1 MCYSDSS
8 AATVKTYTAAGGIA
22 AVGQP
27 QFSSSIKGN
36 PALAMHP
43 NGQPHVAVVNGTSG
57 LLSVLAFDGIRWS
70 GVGGT
75 PLFISNPR
83 WSTASN
89 PSIAISN
96 AGQAYIAFTENENNN
111 QLTVM
116 TYTSSGGWTVVGERA
131 ISSESAFFINLAIHP
146 LSNQP
151 VVAYV
156 GFQPHVLAFT
166 GGRWTAMGSTPA
178 EKVDNVNMLSLAL
191 HPYSGVPFVAFAST
205 LGGRGVSVVAFNES
219 NWTPVGAQ
227 IGQYSIRSIS
237 LCLHPTTASPFVAV
251 VSAPYDS
258 SYISV
263 VRYDS
268 SAGWTSVGAPNL
280 FADSG
285 VLGHWRQSTGVSLAI
300 SQQTGQPHMA
310 FSDGSQGG
318 KATVAAFSCS
328 MALPPRPPLPSPF
341 PPPLP
346 RSPPPPPSPSPR
358 PPPPSPPSPRP
369 SPPLPPPPPNPR
381 PPPRCGLVRQEGAY
395 ACCLL

>member
-1 MCYSDSS
+1 
-8 AATVKTYTAAGGIA
+8 
-22 AVGQP
+22 
-27 QFSSSIKGN
+27 
-36 PALAMHP
+36 MHP

-178 EKVDNVNMLSLAL
+178 EKVDNVNMLSFTPLLRSSVCSFCFYFGWARCL
-191 HPYSGVPFVAFAST
+191 RCGIQRVQLDTGWCPNRTIQHPKYQ
-205 LGGRGVSVVAFNES
+205 
-219 NWTPVGAQ
+219 PV
-227 IGQYSIRSIS
+227 
-237 LCLHPTTASPFVAV
+237 
-251 VSAPYDS
+251 
-258 SYISV
+258 
-263 VRYDS
+263 
-268 SAGWTSVGAPNL
+268 
-280 FADSG
+280 
-285 VLGHWRQSTGVSLAI
+285 
-300 SQQTGQPHMA
+300 
-310 FSDGSQGG
+310 
-318 KATVAAFSCS
+318 
-328 MALPPRPPLPSPF
+328 
-341 PPPLP
+341 
-346 RSPPPPPSPSPR
+346 PPSYYRISFRRRGICPI
-358 PPPPSPPSPRP
+358 
-369 SPPLPPPPPNPR
+369 
-381 PPPRCGLVRQEGAY
+381 
-395 ACCLL
+395 